1 MEQENKYIDSKK
13 LLANKEKI
21 SATIPQYI
29 YEDLKNYSNLTGLNT
44 TEIVSDA
51 LFDYFR
57 YKTVTNSDLLGYGN
71 IYFKLPLAKE
81 FKSDAIANK
90 TKINSDIETT
100 GATEQI
106 TITTV
111 TNNLDVFNGNTYFAG
126 SELEKQNINH
136 VGLDFAIIPNAIA
149 PTNELKFNELD
160 INIIDALYVFYYEI
174 QSVYIINVYLIN
186 PIDAV
191 NKLAGVN
198 SIKANEKLVSCLQE
212 LEAIQTEI
220 NKNYSD
226 EMQELHNTNKY
237 VSNQK
242 KFAIK
247 DKYTAILLDVLKD
260 IAIKYNSD
268 NIKIGLDSFK
278 ANYERTKQLINQ
290 HKTTKD
296 RINNIIELQEQENQQ

>member
-29 YEDLKNYSNLTGLNT
+29 YDDLKTYSDLTGLTT
-44 TEIVSDA
+44 TEIVSNA

-71 IYFKLPLAKE
+71 IYFKLPLSKE
-81 FKSDAIANK
+81 FKSNAIANK
-90 TKINSDIETT
+90 TKINSDGETT

-126 SELEKQNINH
+126 YELEKQNINH
-136 VGLDFAIIPNAIA
+136 IGLDFVIIPNAIA
-149 PTNELKFNELD
+149 PTNQLKFNELD
-160 INIIDALYVFYYEI
+160 ININDALYVFYYEI
-174 QSVYIINVYLIN
+174 QSVNIINVYLIN

-220 NKNYSD
+220 NKNYSG
-226 EMQELHNTNKY
+226 EMQELHNNNRN
-237 VSNQK
+237 VSSK
-242 KFAIK
+242 KQFAIK
-247 DKYTAILLDVLKD
+247 DKYTAILLDVLNGV
-260 IAIKYNSD
+260 ATKYNSD

-290 HKTTKD
+290 QKTTKD
-296 RINNIIELQEQENQQ
+296 RINNIIELQELENQQ